1 MIFSNNDLLLSRR
14 SQSAFVEQVLTPQTA
29 SVVSFDE
36 NFNPVSV
43 PSSSLKVAYAEQALS
58 ASYAQNANS
67 IEQNLVTV
75 ANGSGGTINKGQVVR
90 IIGST
95 LSDRVVVD
103 LAVAMTHEL
112 GSEVISDILGV
123 AYENIPA
130 GSDGKV
136 LTAGYIG
143 GLNVGGGFTDGD
155 ILYVSSTI
163 SGSFT
168 NIRPHPPKDLV
179 KVGYVT
185 KVDNVSGAIFVNTR
199 QPVTLDEISNISSS
213 AAPKNG
219 AFLVY
224 NAAEGVWEDKSSG
237 LVLSGSLSAS
247 NADVG
252 SLMAGTAVVEDH
264 FSTLNG
270 TVNNNLDV
278 LNDVIV
284 GRNVE
289 VEGQLIASGSAA
301 PFKVI
306 SKVDGTAVFY
316 VTGSRVG
323 INNKMDPDFN
333 LEVNG
338 SFAAS
343 TKSFVIDHQELPGKR
358 LVHATLEGPEHAVF
372 VRGRSNSLVI
382 EFPEYWTWLIDESTV
397 TVHLTAIGSPDT
409 YYVEK
414 VENNKAYIAVDRKS
428 SIFKK
433 LLSKQKVDFYY
444 MINAERK
451 DVDKLQIVI

>member
-1 MIFSNNDLLLSRR
+1 M
-14 SQSAFVEQVLTPQTA
+14 EQVLSPQTA

-36 NFNPVSV
+36 NFNPIAV
-43 PSSSLKVAYAEQALS
+43 PSSSLRVAYAEHALS
-58 ASYAQNANS
+58 ASYAQNSDSNEA
-67 IEQNLVTV
+67 NLVIV
-75 ANGSGGTINKGQVVR
+75 SNGSGATIDKGQVVR

-136 LTAGYIG
+136 MTAGYLG
-143 GLNVGGGFTDGD
+143 GLNVGGGYSDGD

-185 KVDNVSGAIFVNTR
+185 KIGPGGSGAIFVNTR

-252 SLMAGTAVVEDH
+252 GLMAGTAVIEDQL
-264 FSTLNG
+264 TALNG
-270 TVNNNLDV
+270 TINNNLDV

-316 VTGSRVG
+316 ITGSRVG

-343 TKSFVIDHQELPGKR
+343 TKSFVIDHQELPGRR

-382 EFPEYWTWLIDESTV
+382 EFPDYWTWLIDESTV

-433 LLSKQKVDFYY
+433 LLSKPKIDFYY

-451 DVDKLQIVI
+451 DVDKLQTVI

>member
-306 SKVDGTAVFY
+306 SKVDGSAVFY

>member
-14 SQSAFVEQVLTPQTA
+14 SQSAFVEQVLTPQSA

-306 SKVDGTAVFY
+306 SKVDGSAVFY

>member
-1 MIFSNNDLLLSRR
+1 M
-14 SQSAFVEQVLTPQTA
+14 EQVLTPQTA

-252 SLMAGTAVVEDH
+252 SLMAGTAAIEDH

-306 SKVDGTAVFY
+306 SKVDGSAVFY

>member
-1 MIFSNNDLLLSRR
+1 M
-14 SQSAFVEQVLTPQTA
+14 EQVLTPQTA

>member
-29 SVVSFDE
+29 SVVSFDA

-112 GSEVISDILGV
+112 GSEIISDILGV
-123 AYENIPA
+123 AYENISA
-130 GSDGKV
+130 GSDGKI

-301 PFKVI
+301 PFKVV

-372 VRGRSNSLVI
+372 QN
-382 EFPEYWTWLIDESTV
+382 
-397 TVHLTAIGSPDT
+397 IG
-409 YYVEK
+409 
-414 VENNKAYIAVDRKS
+414 
-428 SIFKK
+428 
-433 LLSKQKVDFYY
+433 LG
-444 MINAERK
+444 
-451 DVDKLQIVI
+451 